1 MVQSI
6 HDGSRRGF
14 VAGLMT
20 TGAAGLTLLL
30 LRSRA
35 IGQAGLSPTPACNDG
50 DEPTLEQTEGPY
62 FTPSSPER
70 TKLREAGMA
79 GTSITLTGFVL
90 TRSCRPI
97 ASALVDL
104 WHADDAGQYDNVGF
118 RLRGHQFT
126 GADGRYEFETIMPGL
141 YPGRTR
147 HFHLKFQA
155 PDQPVLTTQF
165 YFPGEPGNERDGI
178 FDPALLLQIEGGVA
192 RFDTV
197 LDLG

>member
-1 MVQSI
+1 LPQSSSNSSIVRSI
-6 HDGSRRGF
+6 HDNNRRGF

-20 TGAAGLTLLL
+20 ISVAGLTLPL
-30 LRSRA
+30 LRGNA
-35 IGQAGLSPTPACNDG
+35 IGQADLSPTPACADN

-70 TKLREAGMA
+70 TKLREAEMA
-79 GTSITLTGFVL
+79 GTPITLTGFVL

-97 ASALVDL
+97 AGALVDL

-126 GADGRYEFETIMPGL
+126 GADGRYSFETIMPGL

-155 PDQPVLTTQF
+155 PNQPVLTTQF
-165 YFPGEPGNERDGI
+165 YFSGRAGK
-178 FDPALLLQIEGGVA
+178 
-192 RFDTV
+192 
-197 LDLG
+197 